1 MIKPMKKFYLILMA
15 LAAFT
20 ANAQVRIATDQG
32 AAHSKSMLEINSTDK
47 GLLIPRLTTAQ
58 RTAITATADATAD
71 GLLVYDTDLKA
82 LYVYSGAA
90 WNAIPNTASIS
101 SSSTIAPVISSA
113 NGANA
118 ILGFN
123 VVDGSISSGKLADGA
138 VTATKLASM
147 SATSGQVLTY
157 NGTAWAPATPAA
169 GGGGGNGVDPDV
181 NLFGTDNGGA
191 DNNIALTTPGST
203 SLSAITDPNSA
214 IGNIA
219 IGPNALAGITT
230 GAGNVAIGAGAG
242 NGTTTGNQNIFIGA
256 NVNNDDPT
264 ESAIINIGGQ
274 LKLGKYNTS
283 DWGLGI
289 GITPITNVGNTIRLQ
304 IAEDAKINGNLTV
317 GSLQPVSGSIQVGTL
332 KLVSS
337 GIAVLTDGVKSSIST
352 GGLVLTANHIIILTS
367 NSATVK
373 GALRAEFSNGATS
386 FAIKSHT
393 FGDANTPL
401 ASEDGNVSWAIFVKG
416 QP

>member
-15 LAAFT
+15 LAAYT

-169 GGGGGNGVDPDV
+169 GGGGGGVDPNV
-181 NLFGTDNGGA
+181 LILGKNAGNGGSG
-191 DNNIALTTPGST
+191 NSIAFTTPGST
-203 SLSAITDPNSA
+203 TFSSGSFDLN
-214 IGNIA
+214 
-219 IGPNALAGITT
+219 NAT
-230 GAGNVAIGAGAG
+230 GNVAIGQNALAAITSGFSNLAIGADAGSS
-242 NGTTTGNQNIFIGA
+242 TTTGSNNIFIGA
-256 NVNNDDPT
+256 SALADDAA
-264 ESAIINIGGQ
+264 ESDVINIGNRIKVKGYAGADWAMGIGTTPSIPSGNTVRLQ
-274 LKLGKYNTS
+274 VAGDATVEGNVGIGSLKLG
-283 DWGLGI
+283 
-289 GITPITNVGNTIRLQ
+289 
-304 IAEDAKINGNLTV
+304 
-317 GSLQPVSGSIQVGTL
+317 
-332 KLVSS
+332 SS
-337 GIAVLTDGVKSSIST
+337 GVAVLAAGTVANIST
-352 GGLVLTANHIIILTS
+352 GGIALQIGAASKTAILLSS
-367 NSATVK
+367 NSSTVT
-373 GALRAEFSNGATS
+373 GNLRAEFANNATT
-386 FAIKSHT
+386 FTIKSSSAT
-393 FGDANTPL
+393 DA
-401 ASEDGNVSWAIFVKG
+401 GNVAWMIVT

>member
-181 NLFGTDNGGA
+181 NILGTTAGNGGSGNSLA
-191 DNNIALTTPGST
+191 FTTPGST
-203 SLSAITDPNSA
+203 TFSNAGFDPVA
-214 IGNIA
+214 ATGNIA
-219 IGPNALAGITT
+219 IGEDALAAISTGTKNIAIGSSAGNAITT
-230 GAGNVAIGAGAG
+230 GNNNILIGAEANLDSPTESNVINIGGKLIYKQSNDPQIFTDWAVG
-242 NGTTTGNQNIFIGA
+242 IGLTPNTTTGNTFRLQVGEDA
-256 NVNNDDPT
+256 KVSGLM
-264 ESAIINIGGQ
+264 EVGQ
-274 LKLGKYNTS
+274 LKVAASGK
-283 DWGLGI
+283 
-289 GITPITNVGNTIRLQ
+289 
-304 IAEDAKINGNLTV
+304 A
-317 GSLQPVSGSIQVGTL
+317 TL
-332 KLVSS
+332 
-337 GIAVLTDGVKSSIST
+337 ADGVKTNIST
-352 GGLVLTANHIIILTS
+352 GGLTLNANHIIIVTS
-367 NSATVK
+367 NAAAIK
-373 GALRAEFSNGATS
+373 GALRAEFATGATT
-386 FAIKSHT
+386 FTIKSHT
-393 FGDANTPL
+393 FSDANTPL
-401 ASEDGNVSWAIFVKG
+401 SGEDGAVAWVILTKG
-416 QP
+416 Q